1 MSVIPGSVP
10 LMGVVAPPSSLD
22 QFAVIDPQY
31 GIDGLRSVSTL
42 VDRNNIPVQ
51 RRRHGMVVFVQ
62 TENKYFSLD
71 ADLVGWS
78 LWAGGG
84 GGGGTPP
91 TVINTYSEPVVVGKT
106 GVDDNTIPDFVTM
119 PDGDAVTAGVY

>member
-1 MSVIPGSVP
+1 MAKIAG
-10 LMGVVAPPSSLD
+10 GVEVLGFISPVDTQD
-22 QFAVIDPQY
+22 QYPVIDPQY

-42 VDRNNIPVQ
+42 VDRNNIPMQ

-78 LWAGGG
+78 LWAGG